1 VQIELNRWR
10 LQDLEPGFLLHF
22 PTGLLGFPHHTEYRL
37 AVQPPDIPFRW
48 LQATAAPP
56 VAFVVADP
64 FVFLPDYQVPLQE
77 QDLYDLKVTAPAE
90 LVLCVIVTL
99 PRQTSP
105 QLTVNLQG
113 PVLVNRVN
121 GWAKQFV
128 IVQGPYHTCHPL
140 HVTPALATSP

>member
-1 VQIELNRWR
+1 
-10 LQDLEPGFLLHF
+10 
-22 PTGLLGFPHHTEYRL
+22 
-37 AVQPPDIPFRW
+37 
-48 LQATAAPP
+48 

-64 FVFLPDYQVPLQE
+64 FAFLPDYQVPLQE
-77 QDLYDLKVTAPAE
+77 QDLYDLKVAAPAE